1 MPRIP
6 RRGTSGPGGQDGVVV
21 DLTMQ
26 GDGLYHCVY
35 TVPAQVGTSQTQF
48 QLQVDTGSSDTWLA
62 STSCTSKPSCST
74 FTGPKYDASSAQ
86 STGQK
91 FDVTY
96 QRGTVQGP
104 IVLDAFQVGGYS
116 IAKQALASASD
127 IENEVLSTGS
137 GFTGLIG
144 LAPQAN
150 SIIAQEVDDSPTV
163 LTHLL
168 SNSTSNDDTGLTST
182 PPSKK
187 FVSLLL
193 ERPFY
198 PGYAS
203 KLGIGRHPDELS
215 SQASNIQ
222 YSPISPSNPGPLYWR
237 TPVTKVAID
246 LAGETRYMP
255 LGSTE
260 ATSVSSIYPV
270 AILDSGGVSMISTRS
285 FANAFYG
292 TWGIGPGQQDGQ
304 YYVPCQLAMNVTLT
318 LGSNVSIDVP
328 IHPLDMSMA
337 IPTEPGSSTCL
348 GALQATDSD
357 LTSGDLILG
366 PAFMRNIYTV
376 LSYETDPPQ
385 LGILPLTNAATA
397 YQEFNTV
404 RVLKQTI
411 TPVNADM
418 STTSTSTSAGAS
430 QSPESDNKS
439 TMIGVKVI
447 VAIVVFLIVA
457 GLGIFF
463 GVRLMQKR
471 WKKQAEEEAN
481 APDAR
486 PRDMAISG
494 KEKRAHAGRSVFGL
508 EIDEAFTMFGASA
521 NGAGPS
527 GANGGGASD
536 IGHGSQEG
544 PPKPARRLTRADLV
558 INQPGDSDE
567 DRSDDHSHPTPV
579 AQRRQTFKRAPE
591 SSDYVWGNGSMSG
604 LLQQHDGRYPSVY
617 SVGSLGAS
625 MRNGSDSNMR
635 PMEAPNNEW
644 YGSTL
649 PQTPNSANLDVPM
662 SVRQVQARSS
672 AEHLIEPPSP
682 VFKAAEPRQRI

>member
-1 MPRIP
+1 MPSIA
-6 RRGTSGPGGQDGVVV
+6 RRATSGPGGQDGIVV

-35 TVPAQVGTSQTQF
+35 TVPAIVGTSQTQF
-48 QLQVDTGSSDTWLA
+48 QMQVDTGSSDTWLA

-74 FTGPKYDASSAQ
+74 FTGPKYDGSSAQ
-86 STGQK
+86 STGEQ
-91 FDVTY
+91 FNVSY

-104 IVLDAFQVGGYS
+104 IVLDSFQVGGYS
-116 IAKQALASASD
+116 IAEQAFASATD

-150 SIIAQEVDDSPTV
+150 SIIGQELEDADNGEDSSTV
-163 LTHLL
+163 LTHLF
-168 SNSTSNDDTGLTST
+168 SNSTSKTGLTST

-187 FVSLLL
+187 FASLLL

-198 PGYAS
+198 PGYSS
-203 KLGIGRHPDELS
+203 KFGIGRHPDELASKAS
-215 SQASNIQ
+215 SIQ
-222 YSPISPSNPGPLYWR
+222 FSPILPSNPGPLFWR
-237 TPVTKVAID
+237 VPVTKVAID

-260 ATSVSSIYPV
+260 SKGVSSIYPV
-270 AILDSGGVSMISTRS
+270 AIIDSGGVSMISTRS

-292 TWGIGPGQQDGQ
+292 TWGIGPGEQDGQ
-304 YYVPCQLAMNVTLT
+304 YYVPCQLAMNVTVT
-318 LGSNVSIDVP
+318 LGSGVSIDVP

-348 GALQATDSD
+348 GALQASD
-357 LTSGDLILG
+357 AGLTSGDVILG

-376 LSYETDPPQ
+376 LSYDTNPPQ

-411 TPVNADM
+411 VPVNADM
-418 STTSTSTSAGAS
+418 AATGTASSAAAT
-430 QSPESDNKS
+430 QSPENDNKS

-447 VAIVVFLIVA
+447 VAIVIFLIAA

-481 APDAR
+481 APDPR
-486 PRDMAISG
+486 PRDLEISG
-494 KEKRAHAGRSVFGL
+494 KEKRAHAGKSVFGL

-527 GANGGGASD
+527 GASD
-536 IGHGSQEG
+536 AGHGTQEG
-544 PPKPARRLTRADLV
+544 PPKPTRRLTRADLV
-558 INQPGDSDE
+558 ISQPGDSDE
-567 DRSDDHSHPTPV
+567 DRSDDHSRANP
-579 AQRRQTFKRAPE
+579 AAERRQTLKRPYE
-591 SSDYVWGNGSMSG
+591 SSDYVWGGGSTSG

-617 SVGSLGAS
+617 SVGSLGSS
-625 MRNGSDSNMR
+625 MRGGSDANMR

-644 YGSTL
+644 YGTTL
-649 PQTPNSANLDVPM
+649 PQTPTSATLDVPM
-662 SVRQVQARSS
+662 SLRQGQSRTS
-672 AEHLIEPPSP
+672 AESLLEPPSP
-682 VFKAAEPRQRI
+682 VFKPGESRQRI